1 MDQAGSISSRM
12 AWRAPGVLPTRN
24 CPAMEFFTSHTGHE
38 PAFPWPK
45 SSSSGGF
52 FPPFP
57 HLLSEPWVWI
67 QAGIL
72 QDAPE
77 GRWKDFPALINPRGS
92 RTGWFQAQPKVPSSI
107 PCVHQ
112 EGLIHG
118 LICDPCDC
126 PQKTLRASCV
136 IVPSEVP
143 MATSAQKSTSFGG
156 TGKTPWIPSGQGKGS
171 LMEQPQCWVQ
181 P

>member
-1 MDQAGSISSRM
+1 MTRHICTVPVRLFCLILGGFQALD
-12 AWRAPGVLPTRN
+12 APGRVHQQQDGLESSWPTRN
-24 CPAMEFFTSHTGHE
+24 CPAMEFFTSHTGHP

-92 RTGWFQAQPKVPSSI
+92 RTGWFQAQPKVPSPI

-126 PQKTLRASCV
+126 PQKT
-136 IVPSEVP
+136 
-143 MATSAQKSTSFGG
+143 Q
-156 TGKTPWIPSGQGKGS
+156 GQ
-171 LMEQPQCWVQ
+171 LCHCPQ
-181 P
+181 